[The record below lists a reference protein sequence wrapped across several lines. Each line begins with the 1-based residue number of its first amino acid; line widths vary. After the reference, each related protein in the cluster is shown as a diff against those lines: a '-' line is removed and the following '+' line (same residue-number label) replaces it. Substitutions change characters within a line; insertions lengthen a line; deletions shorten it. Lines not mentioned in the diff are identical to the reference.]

1 MKTNAAICWEVNAD
15 WSVEEIDIDPP
26 QEGEVLV
33 SFEASGL
40 VAPTNTSAAGIW
52 QARRCPWS
60 ADTKAPASCKNSD
73 PACTSSKSAITSSD
87 RSCQRVA
94 AAAGVRTASPTTLP
108 EASLMR
114 VGNDHL
120 AVVPSP
126 MPGFIHRPDAPGP
139 RIVRDSDRPSWPRSK
154 VYASPSKRRSDGCV
168 GDVVA
173 NAKPRE
179 RAASGV
185 ELCGLVGL
193 FVIQALTA
201 EGDALF
207 A

>member
-1 MKTNAAICWEVNAD
+1 
-15 WSVEEIDIDPP
+15 
-26 QEGEVLV
+26 
-33 SFEASGL
+33 
-40 VAPTNTSAAGIW
+40 
-52 QARRCPWS
+52 
-60 ADTKAPASCKNSD
+60 
-73 PACTSSKSAITSSD
+73 
-87 RSCQRVA
+87 
-94 AAAGVRTASPTTLP
+94 
-108 EASLMR
+108 
-114 VGNDHL
+114 
-120 AVVPSP
+120 
-126 MPGFIHRPDAPGP
+126 
-139 RIVRDSDRPSWPRSK
+139 
-154 VYASPSKRRSDGCV
+154 V